1 MYVNS
6 GDADQT
12 PRSAAS
18 DQLAAALFAS
28 MSHKKNA
35 RLTWLNWYYNI
46 MPVLFTKISKH
57 I

>member
-6 GDADQT
+6 GDAAQT

-18 DQLAAALFAS
+18 DQRLHCLTVC
-28 MSHKKNA
+28 A
-35 RLTWLNWYYNI
+35 RLIWLNSYYNI